1 MKIEFNDQGS
11 DSVITLT
18 STVFE
23 FRLHNRVVDTALFL
37 APSVRA
43 KRSGFFVLKT
53 VITGKPLTYCVR
65 IKRLKRRHHDERA
78 RDDFQL

>member
-1 MKIEFNDQGS
+1 MKIEFNDKG
-11 DSVITLT
+11 VIATATIT

-53 VITGKPLTYCVR
+53 VITGKTSHVLRAYKA
-65 IKRLKRRHHDERA
+65 IKAEASR
-78 RDDFQL
+78 

>member
-53 VITGKPLTYCVR
+53 VITGKTAHVLRAYKA
-65 IKRLKRRHHDERA
+65 IKAEASL
-78 RDDFQL
+78 

>member
-23 FRLHNRVVDTALFL
+23 FRLHTR
-37 APSVRA
+37 
-43 KRSGFFVLKT
+43 
-53 VITGKPLTYCVR
+53 C
-65 IKRLKRRHHDERA
+65 
-78 RDDFQL
+78 

>member
-23 FRLHNRVVDTALFL
+23 FRLHNRAVDTALFL

-43 KRSGFFVLKT
+43 KRSGFFILKT
-53 VITGKPLTYCVR
+53 VITGKASHVIRAYDA
-65 IKRLKRRHHDERA
+65 LKVEASR
-78 RDDFQL
+78 

>member
-1 MKIEFNDQGS
+1 MKIEFYDDGFNA
-11 DSVITLT
+11 ITRIT

-23 FRLHNRVVDTALFL
+23 FRLHNRAVDTALFL

-53 VITGKPLTYCVR
+53 VITGKTAHVLRAYKA
-65 IKRLKRRHHDERA
+65 IKAEVSR
-78 RDDFQL
+78 

>member
-1 MKIEFNDQGS
+1 MKIEFNDKG
-11 DSVITLT
+11 VIATATIT

-23 FRLHNRVVDTALFL
+23 FRLHNRAVDTALFL

-53 VITGKPLTYCVR
+53 VITGKTSHVIRVY
-65 IKRLKRRHHDERA
+65 RA
-78 RDDFQL
+78 IREKASR

>member
-1 MKIEFNDQGS
+1 MKIEFNDKG
-11 DSVITLT
+11 VIATATIT

-23 FRLHNRVVDTALFL
+23 FRLHNRAVDTALFL

-53 VITGKPLTYCVR
+53 IITGKTSHVLRAYKA
-65 IKRLKRRHHDERA
+65 IKAEASR
-78 RDDFQL
+78 

>member
-23 FRLHNRVVDTALFL
+23 FRLHNRIVDTALFL
-37 APSVRA
+37 DPSFRA

-53 VITGKPLTYCVR
+53 IITGKTSHVLRAYKA
-65 IKRLKRRHHDERA
+65 IKAEASR
-78 RDDFQL
+78 

>member
-53 VITGKPLTYCVR
+53 VITGKTSHVLRAYKA
-65 IKRLKRRHHDERA
+65 IKAEESR
-78 RDDFQL
+78 

>member
-53 VITGKPLTYCVR
+53 VITGKTSHVLRTYKA
-65 IKRLKRRHHDERA
+65 IKAEASR
-78 RDDFQL
+78 

>member
-1 MKIEFNDQGS
+1 MKIEFYDDGFNA
-11 DSVITLT
+11 ITTIT

-23 FRLHNRVVDTALFL
+23 FRLHNRAVDTALFL

-53 VITGKPLTYCVR
+53 VIIGKTSHVLRAYKA
-65 IKRLKRRHHDERA
+65 IKAEASR
-78 RDDFQL
+78 

>member
-1 MKIEFNDQGS
+1 MKIEFNDKG
-11 DSVITLT
+11 VIATASIT

-23 FRLHNRVVDTALFL
+23 FRLHNRAVDTALFL

-53 VITGKPLTYCVR
+53 VITGKTSHVLRAYKA
-65 IKRLKRRHHDERA
+65 IKAEASR
-78 RDDFQL
+78 

>member
-1 MKIEFNDQGS
+1 MKIEFKGDGFNA
-11 DSVITLT
+11 ITTIT

-43 KRSGFFVLKT
+43 KRSGFFILKKSYYRQSLSR
-53 VITGKPLTYCVR
+53 ITCV
-65 IKRLKRRHHDERA
+65 
-78 RDDFQL
+78 

>member
-1 MKIEFNDQGS
+1 MKIEFYDDGFNA
-11 DSVITLT
+11 ITTIT

-53 VITGKPLTYCVR
+53 VITGKTSPVL
-65 IKRLKRRHHDERA
+65 RA
-78 RDDFQL
+78 YKAINAEASR

>member
-1 MKIEFNDQGS
+1 MKIEFNDKG
-11 DSVITLT
+11 VIATAT
-18 STVFE
+18 IISTVFE

-53 VITGKPLTYCVR
+53 VITGKTSHVLRAYKA
-65 IKRLKRRHHDERA
+65 IKAEASR
-78 RDDFQL
+78 

>member
-43 KRSGFFVLKT
+43 KRSGFFILKT
-53 VITGKPLTYCVR
+53 VITGKASHVLRAYEA
-65 IKRLKRRHHDERA
+65 LKVEASR
-78 RDDFQL
+78 

>member
-1 MKIEFNDQGS
+1 MKIEFNDKG
-11 DSVITLT
+11 VIATATIT

-23 FRLHNRVVDTALFL
+23 FRLHNRVVDAALFL

-53 VITGKPLTYCVR
+53 VITGKTSHILRAYKA
-65 IKRLKRRHHDERA
+65 IKAEASR
-78 RDDFQL
+78 

>member
-1 MKIEFNDQGS
+1 MKIEFNDKG
-11 DSVITLT
+11 VIATATIT

-23 FRLHNRVVDTALFL
+23 FRLHNRAVDTALFL

-53 VITGKPLTYCVR
+53 VITGKTSHVLRAYKA
-65 IKRLKRRHHDERA
+65 IKVEASR
-78 RDDFQL
+78 